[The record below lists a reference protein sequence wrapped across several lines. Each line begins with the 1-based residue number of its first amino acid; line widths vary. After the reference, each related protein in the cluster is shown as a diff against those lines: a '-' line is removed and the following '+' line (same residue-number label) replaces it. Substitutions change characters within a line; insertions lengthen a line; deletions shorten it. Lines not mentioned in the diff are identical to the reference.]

1 MKKLSLI
8 IFILI
13 VVGVASCKTME
24 NNNSLNNSTYSQKTS
39 ENSSSQVL
47 KNSTTSI
54 TKTDSINSKSSS
66 SKEES
71 SKTADEKMYEYVR
84 NHQVT
89 TKKATNMTKSVVISY
104 FNKMLLSTSSSSR
117 EFNLPNSLIFTKGNI
132 ECIFEQTHVLS
143 KQGVHFKDFVGEF
156 DAKEKQAFLSQF
168 PQNCIKYQG
177 DTNSILVLYK
187 YRELFNTQKNA
198 IYISLFGSRTN
209 TFNASLGTAAIDI
222 LIYEKEGGKYA
233 FEFSSMLNNPD
244 YLIGELEIQSN
255 GSAKAIN

>member
-13 VVGVASCKTME
+13 GVIGVASCKAME
-24 NNNSLNNSTYSQKTS
+24 NNNSLNDSTYSQKTS

-47 KNSTTSI
+47 ENSTTSI
-54 TKTDSINSKSSS
+54 TKTDSINSKKSS
-66 SKEES
+66 SKKES
-71 SKTADEKMYEYVR
+71 SQTADEKMYEYVR

-89 TKKATNMTKSVVISY
+89 TQKATNMTKSEVIS
-104 FNKMLLSTSSSSR
+104 FINKMLLSTSSCK
-117 EFNLPNSLIFTKGNI
+117 FNLPNSLIFTKGNI

-168 PQNCIKYQG
+168 PQNRVKYQG
-177 DTNSILVLYK
+177 DTNSIFVLYK

-198 IYISLFGSRTN
+198 IYISLFGSRKN
-209 TFNASLGTAAIDI
+209 TFNASLGTASINI

-233 FEFSSMLNNPD
+233 FEFDTMLNNPD